1 MRAGCGRIS
10 VANEAGVC
18 FGMGLQPWRW
28 RAGFVFWA
36 IRQLT
41 VLGIIKLISARG
53 DECRLSALHG
63 ERHLNEQHD
72 GG

>member
-1 MRAGCGRIS
+1 MRPASASAWVCNRGAG
-10 VANEAGVC
+10 
-18 FGMGLQPWRW
+18 GL
-28 RAGFVFWA
+28 ASVFWA